1 MAEDSGKQLH
11 IVMLPWLA
19 MGHLLPFFE
28 LSKRLAK
35 NGHRVFFL
43 SSPGNLRRL
52 PSIPASISHLLELV
66 PCPLPSTEKLPA
78 LVESTIDLPSYDV
91 LPFLVQAYHSFEH
104 QLANFLD
111 EPSQPIKPDWIIYDT
126 FGNRWVPTFAT
137 QHGLRCASFS
147 VFNAAMLSFFG
158 TKIDH
163 KSPEEL
169 TKVLEWIPFPTT
181 VAFTPFEARQCF
193 PILQMISKISA
204 RGQNN
209 RGNFMAVKTCREFE
223 PEWLDLLGKILVG
236 FPIVPVGFLPPS
248 FDDDEESQPWVR
260 IAAWLDR
267 REPGSVLYAAFGS
280 ELKFTTE
287 QIDEIASGLERGDV
301 PFVWALREGCVP
313 DRFEERVG
321 DRGIVVEGWV
331 PQARILSH
339 SSIGAFLNHGGP
351 SGIVE
356 GLMPGV
362 ALVVLPMQFEQGL
375 NARLLSE
382 KGLG

>member
-1 MAEDSGKQLH
+1 MD
-11 IVMLPWLA
+11 
-19 MGHLLPFFE
+19 
-28 LSKRLAK
+28 
-35 NGHRVFFL
+35 
-43 SSPGNLRRL
+43 
-52 PSIPASISHLLELV
+52 
-66 PCPLPSTEKLPA
+66 
-78 LVESTIDLPSYDV
+78 
-91 LPFLVQAYHSFEH
+91 
-104 QLANFLD
+104 
-111 EPSQPIKPDWIIYDT
+111 
-126 FGNRWVPTFAT
+126 
-137 QHGLRCASFS
+137 
-147 VFNAAMLSFFG
+147 
-158 TKIDH
+158 
-163 KSPEEL
+163 
-169 TKVLEWIPFPTT
+169 PFPTT

-267 REPGSVLYAAFGS
+267 KEPSSVLYAAFGS

-287 QIDEIASGLERGDV
+287 QIDEIASGLERSDV
-301 PFVWALREGCVP
+301 PFVWALREGCLP
-313 DRFEERVG
+313 DGFEERVG

-356 GLMPGV
+356 GLMAGV

-382 KGLG
+382 KGLGAEVFRDYEDGSFSGEEIARKVRMVMVFRDYEDGSFSGEEIARKVRMVMVEKEGEGLRARARAGKEKFGNEEVQDRYVKELANFMWENKVHQEP